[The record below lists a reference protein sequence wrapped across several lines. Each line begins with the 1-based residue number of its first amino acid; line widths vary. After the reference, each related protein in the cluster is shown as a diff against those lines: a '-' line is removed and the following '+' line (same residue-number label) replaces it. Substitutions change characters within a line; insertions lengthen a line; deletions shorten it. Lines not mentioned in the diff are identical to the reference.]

1 MSSDLSGK
9 VALVTGAGRGI
20 GREIALGLGER
31 GVAVALM
38 SRNVGEIERVTEEIR
53 TAGGQ
58 AIAAVADVADPAQVR
73 NTLAAVKAELGPVD
87 VLINNAAV
95 VSPLGPTTGLET
107 EGIRQALAIN
117 VAAVIELTALVL
129 PGMLDSHWGQ
139 IVNVSSGIVAN
150 PRMMV
155 GGTVYAATKA
165 ALEAHSLN
173 LAAEL
178 DGTGVAVNI
187 YRPGAV
193 DTAMQAWIRD
203 QPPEKIGA
211 QLHER
216 FVASH
221 SSGHLLTP
229 HDSAGALLNRL
240 PSNQTG
246 QIWNVND

>member
-1 MSSDLSGK
+1 MSSDMGGR

-20 GREIALGLGER
+20 GREIALGLSRR
-31 GVAVALM
+31 GVAVALL
-38 SRNVGEIERVTEEIR
+38 SRSTREIEQVAEEVRI
-53 TAGGQ
+53 AGGR
-58 AIAAVADVADPAQVR
+58 AIAAATDVGDRAQVSSA
-73 NTLAAVKAELGPVD
+73 LAAINAELGPVEL
-87 VLINNAAV
+87 LINNAAV
-95 VSPLGPTTGLET
+95 VSPLGPTVTLQPES
-107 EGIRQALAIN
+107 ISHALRIN

-129 PGMLDSHWGQ
+129 PNMLDAHWGQ

-173 LAAEL
+173 LATEL
-178 DGTGVAVNI
+178 DGTGVAINI

-193 DTAMQAWIRD
+193 DTAMQAWIRE
-203 QPPEKIGA
+203 QPAEAIGA

-221 SSGHLLTP
+221 ASGRLLTP
-229 HDSAGALLNRL
+229 HDSAAALLKRL
-240 PSNQTG
+240 PSEQTG
-246 QIWNVND
+246 QIWNVSD